1 MIATDVPVRTM
12 AEMAKLV
19 VNHLPSP
26 ALAKGILSVPFA
38 AGGEIQA
45 ARKLSEA
52 LNVVEFQA
60 YVDPPVD
67 GIAGAEVEVAGTCD
81 GRKVRIV
88 RQYAMKSDTYSYLM
102 QVWYR

>member
-1 MIATDVPVRTM
+1 MIIAVEGRTI

-19 VNHLPSP
+19 VHHLPSP

-38 AGGEIQA
+38 AGGEVEA
-45 ARKLSEA
+45 ARKLSDA
-52 LNVVEFQA
+52 LMAVEFQC

-67 GIAGAEVEVAGTCD
+67 GIAGAEVEIAGTCD

-88 RQYAMKSDTYSYLM
+88 RQYAMKSGTYSYQM